1 MLASSATQYEKDNGD
16 KLKVEGLDWALQKTF
31 SAGGG
36 LPLQLS
42 CGISVF

>member
-1 MLASSATQYEKDNGD
+1 MLASSVTQYEKDNGD

-36 LPLQLS
+36 VPLQLS
-42 CGISVF
+42 CRISIF